1 MAFWRR
7 GGVGWWSRSLLLRNC
22 ITAFLPLQNSGLK
35 LFCASSGDDPQRVG
49 FVGLGNMGAHMA
61 SKLLKAGHHLTVHDK
76 NEGVMRAFAEKG
88 ADMAPTP
95 HELADACDVVI
106 TMLPSSPHVV
116 DVYMGPNGLL
126 SASDSVRPSLLI
138 DASTVDPQT
147 CRRLAKR
154 VADCKLSSNSKKI
167 GAEQQAPLL
176 LDAPVSGGVVGA
188 QAATLT
194 FMVGGSEEALKG
206 AQHLLKA
213 MGTRVVHCGG
223 AGNGAAAKVCNNL
236 ALAISMAGVSEA
248 LALGQRL
255 GIDAH
260 TLSNIFNSSS
270 ARCWSSDTYNPV
282 PGVMSGVPASR
293 NYQGGFSCHLMVK
306 DVGLA
311 VAAADESGSSV
322 PLGLQVFDM
331 YTAVCKAGQSSDDF
345 SVIFQ
350 HYYKG
355 KPEQEASIDLKPQR
369 SITKNL

>member
-22 ITAFLPLQNSGLK
+22 ITNFLPLQNSGLK
-35 LFCASSGDDPQRVG
+35 LFCASSGDDPQQRVG

-61 SKLLKAGHHLTVHDK
+61 SNLLKAGHHLTVHDK

-116 DVYMGPNGLL
+116 DVYMGPKGLL

-154 VADCKLSSNSKKI
+154 VAECKLSSSSK
-167 GAEQQAPLL
+167 QQAPLL

-311 VAAADESGSSV
+311 MAAADESGSSV

-369 SITKNL
+369 SITENL

>member
-22 ITAFLPLQNSGLK
+22 ITTFLPSQNSGLK
-35 LFCASSGDDPQRVG
+35 LFCASSGDDPQQRVG

-61 SKLLKAGHHLTVHDK
+61 SNLLKAGHHLTVHDK

-116 DVYMGPNGLL
+116 DVYMGPKGLL

-154 VADCKLSSNSKKI
+154 VAECKLSSSSK
-167 GAEQQAPLL
+167 QQAPLL

-311 VAAADESGSSV
+311 MAAADESGSSV

-369 SITKNL
+369 SITENL

>member
-35 LFCASSGDDPQRVG
+35 LFCASSGDDPQQRVG

-223 AGNGAAAKVCNNL
+223 AGNGA
-236 ALAISMAGVSEA
+236 VSLYLSFLSA
-248 LALGQRL
+248 VTFLSQIVLGYRL
-255 GIDAH
+255 ERHIV
-260 TLSNIFNSSS
+260 
-270 ARCWSSDTYNPV
+270 ARCITV
-282 PGVMSGVPASR
+282 KR
-293 NYQGGFSCHLMVK
+293 N
-306 DVGLA
+306 
-311 VAAADESGSSV
+311 
-322 PLGLQVFDM
+322 
-331 YTAVCKAGQSSDDF
+331 
-345 SVIFQ
+345 
-350 HYYKG
+350 
-355 KPEQEASIDLKPQR
+355 
-369 SITKNL
+369 